1 VGYVE
6 GSPHAKYQLNSSS
19 NVFVVLRRVRNSRT
33 IIIIIIIISRL
44 DTVPAC
50 GGQTNRQTDGRIH
63 DDRIY
68 RASIASG
75 GKNGNRLWFCA
86 SRKRSLERM
95 NG

>member
-33 IIIIIIIISRL
+33 LIIIIIISRF

-50 GGQTNRQTDGRIH
+50 DGQTNRQTDGRIH

-68 RASIASG
+68 RASIASA

-95 NG
+95 NS